1 MSHDIGPANP
11 TFKEPAPPVSPTGD
25 ALQGTGKM
33 AQWLRA
39 TLGEDLSRLPAP
51 LSGSSQAPVA
61 PVPRDPSVLFC
72 PPVVGCLDPHRDT
85 HAYTYTKI
93 NPKML

>member
-1 MSHDIGPANP
+1 MWLTVFAALLKDLFGPAP
-11 TFKEPAPPVSPTGD
+11 T
-25 ALQGTGKM
+25 
-33 AQWLRA
+33 
-39 TLGEDLSRLPAP
+39 
-51 LSGSSQAPVA
+51 SGSSQAPVA